1 MGNKIKDHPV
11 GKLRE
16 SKQRSKILMV
26 EDANDMKT
34 VVIAASKIAQSG
46 DVVLLSPGCA
56 SFGMFKNYKDRGE
69 QFKKEVNNISIKS

>member
-1 MGNKIKDHPV
+1 
-11 GKLRE
+11 
-16 SKQRSKILMV
+16 MV

-34 VVIAASKIAQSG
+34 VVAAASKIAQSG